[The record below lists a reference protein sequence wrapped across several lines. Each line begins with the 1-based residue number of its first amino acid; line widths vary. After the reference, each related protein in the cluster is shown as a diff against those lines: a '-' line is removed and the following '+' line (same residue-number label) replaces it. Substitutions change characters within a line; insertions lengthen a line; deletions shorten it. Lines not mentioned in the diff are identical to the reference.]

1 MPFKI
6 IRNDLTK
13 VKTDVIVNTAN
24 PKPRAMSGTDQAIYD
39 AAGYDQLLE
48 ERAKIGD
55 IAPGEVAVTP
65 AFNLKAKHIIHTV
78 GPVWLG
84 GEFNE
89 EETLYSCYSKSL
101 QKAVE
106 LKCKSVAFPLISTG
120 IYGFPKDRALHIA
133 INAISEF
140 LLSNDMDVSLVVFDK
155 ESFQISAKL
164 FQNIQSFIDE
174 NYVAKQKAAEY
185 SPRGKNLIFASQ
197 LDDDFAGNVPALGDV
212 KFNKSLGDFLDESE
226 EETFQEK
233 LFQLIDERGLTDVQV
248 YKKANFSRKLFSK
261 IRCNVDFQPNKKTA
275 LSLAIALELSLEET
289 EDLLDC
295 AGVTLSSS
303 KKFDLI
309 IKYFIINKNY
319 DLFEINTALFEYNC
333 PLLQE

>member
-13 VKTDVIVNTAN
+13 VKADIIVNTAN
-24 PKPRAMSGTDQAIYD
+24 PKPRAMSGTDQAVYD
-39 AAGYDQLLE
+39 AAGFDLLLQ
-48 ERAKIGD
+48 ERIKVGD
-55 IAPGEVAVTP
+55 ILPGEVAVTP
-65 AFNLKAKHIIHTV
+65 AFNLKAKHIVHTV

-84 GEFNE
+84 GEFAE
-89 EETLYSCYSKSL
+89 EETLHSCYSKSL

-106 LKCKSVAFPLISTG
+106 LKCKSIAFPLISTG

-140 LLSNDMDVSLVVFDK
+140 LLQNELDVSLVVFDK
-155 ESFQISAKL
+155 ESFQISSKL

-174 NYVAKQKAAEY
+174 HYVAKQKEIEY
-185 SPRGKNLIFASQ
+185 TPRGTNRIFANQ
-197 LDDDFAGNVPALGDV
+197 IPDDFECRFPILGDI
-212 KFNKSLGDFLDESE
+212 KANKSLDDFLEEAE

-233 LFQLIDERGLTDVQV
+233 LFQLIDERNLTDVQV
-248 YKKANFSRKLFSK
+248 YKKANISRKLFSK

-275 LSLAIALELSLEET
+275 LSLAIALELTLEET
-289 EDLLDC
+289 EDLLDR

-309 IKYFIINKNY
+309 IKYFILNKSY